1 MAGRTT
7 ARSGIEMAGRMRL
20 VEDDLDTLEADLRAS
35 MDRVD
40 ARLGKILWALVGML
54 VSLATT
60 CIVVLITVGLGQ

>member
-1 MAGRTT
+1 MP
-7 ARSGIEMAGRMRL
+7 GRMQL
-20 VEDDLDTLEADLRAS
+20 VEDDLDTLEADLRAAV
-35 MDRVD
+35 DRVD